1 MALDT
6 TKIQLPKSVVTQLIG
21 KVQDTSTIAALSPAQ
36 PQIFA
41 DETTMVFNP
50 TAEAEVVAEG
60 AKKGVYEQTLAP
72 VTGKRFKVVT
82 TTRVS
87 NELKWA
93 DEDNQLE
100 IIDNIMNDQV
110 AAIGRAIDYV
120 VYHAINPKT
129 GGALSGFTA
138 LTAGAKSIT
147 ATDDYVG
154 DIDSMVDAILDYNIS
169 GIALGRQFASDL
181 RKVRVP
187 STGLR
192 LYPEIPLNLQVGNFD
207 GIPAATS
214 GTVNGRLA
222 TTPTNVLAIMG
233 DFDLIKWGMVR
244 DIWSEII
251 EYGDP
256 DGTGNDLKAYNQIA
270 YRTEAVLS
278 FQERF
283 SVVYK
288 RPRSVPESFRK
299 QPCAMI
305 TPGKPW
311 ENFGKRV

>member
-1 MALDT
+1 MPLDT

-87 NELKWA
+87 DELKWA

-100 IIDNIMNDQV
+100 IIENIMNDQV

-192 LYPEIPLNLQVGNFD
+192 LYPEIPLNLQVGNLD

-278 FQERF
+278 YAVLDANGFAILKKAAE
-283 SVVYK
+283 
-288 RPRSVPESFRK
+288 
-299 QPCAMI
+299 
-305 TPGKPW
+305 
-311 ENFGKRV
+311 

>member
-1 MALDT
+1 MPLDT

-87 NELKWA
+87 DELKWA
-93 DEDNQLE
+93 DEDHKLE

-110 AAIGRAIDYV
+110 AAIGRALDYV

-278 FQERF
+278 YAVLDANGFAVLKKAAE
-283 SVVYK
+283 
-288 RPRSVPESFRK
+288 
-299 QPCAMI
+299 
-305 TPGKPW
+305 
-311 ENFGKRV
+311 